1 MTKEIR
7 DQILKAASEII
18 QKDEKTSAE
27 VAFIEGAQWM
37 YETMKNLPVQN

>member
-37 YETMKNLPVQN
+37 LENYLTLNNL